1 MNVKEDYSMSRKAAT
16 SLVNEI
22 KENEKLKEESN
33 FKELI
38 KSYYELNEQKKKY
51 DSSVKKLNT
60 EIKDYM
66 SEHHLEVYNFD
77 DYSVKKSIS
86 ERVKFNED
94 LLVQIIREMGREDL
108 IKTKEYVDLD
118 ELERE
123 IYRESIDA
131 SKLAPS
137 QNITEVV
144 TLNVRKKSILG

>member
-1 MNVKEDYSMSRKAAT
+1 MPRKAAT

-22 KENEKLKEESN
+22 KESEKLKEESG

-51 DSSVKKLNT
+51 DSSVKKLNV
-60 EIKDYM
+60 EIRDYM
-66 SEHHLEVYNFD
+66 FEHDLETFNFE
-77 DYSVKKSIS
+77 DYSVKRSVS

-94 LLVQIIREMGREDL
+94 LLVQIIREIGREDL
-108 IKTKEYVDLD
+108 IKTKKYIDID

-137 QNITEVV
+137 QEITEVV
-144 TLNVRKKSILG
+144 TLNVKKKSIRG

>member
-1 MNVKEDYSMSRKAAT
+1 MPRKAAT

-22 KENEKLKEESN
+22 KESEKLKEESG

-51 DSSVKKLNT
+51 ESSVKKLNV

-66 SEHHLEVYNFD
+66 SEHGLEVYNFD

-94 LLVQIIREMGREDL
+94 LLVQLIREMGREDL

-137 QNITEVV
+137 QEITEVV
-144 TLNVRKKSILG
+144 TLSVKKKSIRG

>member
-1 MNVKEDYSMSRKAAT
+1 MPRKAAT

-22 KENEKLKEESN
+22 KESEKLKEESG

-51 DSSVKKLNT
+51 ESSVKKLNV

-66 SEHHLEVYNFD
+66 SEHGLEVFYFD

-86 ERVKFNED
+86 ERVNFNED
-94 LLVQIIREMGREDL
+94 LLVQLIREMGREDL
-108 IKTKEYVDLD
+108 IKVKEYVDLD

-137 QNITEVV
+137 QEITEVV
-144 TLNVRKKSILG
+144 TLSVKKKSIKG

>member
-1 MNVKEDYSMSRKAAT
+1 MPRKAVT

-22 KENEKLKEESN
+22 KESEKLKEESG

-51 DSSVKKLNT
+51 DSSVKKLNV

-66 SEHHLEVYNFD
+66 FEHDLEIFNFE
-77 DYSVKKSIS
+77 DYSVKRSVS

-94 LLVQIIREMGREDL
+94 LLVQIIREIGREDL

-137 QNITEVV
+137 QEITEVV
-144 TLNVRKKSILG
+144 TLNVKKKSIRG

>member
-1 MNVKEDYSMSRKAAT
+1 MPRKAAT

-22 KENEKLKEESN
+22 KESRNLNTESN

-38 KSYYELNEQKKKY
+38 RSYYELNEQKKKY
-51 DSSVKKLNT
+51 DSSVKKLNV

-66 SEHHLEVYNFD
+66 FEHNLETFNFE
-77 DYSVKKSIS
+77 DYSVKRSVS

-94 LLVQIIREMGREDL
+94 LLVQLIREMGREDL

-137 QNITEVV
+137 QEITEVV
-144 TLNVRKKSILG
+144 TLNVKKKSIRG

>member
-1 MNVKEDYSMSRKAAT
+1 MPRKAAT

-22 KENEKLKEESN
+22 KENEKLKEESG

-51 DSSVKKLNT
+51 DSSVKKLNA

-66 SEHHLEVYNFD
+66 FEHDLETFNFE
-77 DYSVKKSIS
+77 DYSVKRSVS

-94 LLVQIIREMGREDL
+94 LLVQLIREMGREDL

-137 QNITEVV
+137 QEITEVV
-144 TLNVRKKSILG
+144 TLNVKKKSIRG

>member
-1 MNVKEDYSMSRKAAT
+1 MPRKAAT

-22 KENEKLKEESN
+22 KENRNLNAESN

-38 KSYYELNEQKKKY
+38 RSYYELNEQKKKY
-51 DSSVKKLNT
+51 DSSVKKLNV

-66 SEHHLEVYNFD
+66 FEHDLETFNFE
-77 DYSVKKSIS
+77 DYSVKRSIS

-94 LLVQIIREMGREDL
+94 LLVQIIKEMGREDL
-108 IKTKEYVDLD
+108 IKIKEYVDLD

-137 QNITEVV
+137 QEITEVV
-144 TLNVRKKSILG
+144 TLNVKKKSIRG

>member
-1 MNVKEDYSMSRKAAT
+1 MPRKAAT

-22 KENEKLKEESN
+22 KENEKLKEESG

-51 DSSVKKLNT
+51 ESSVKKLNV

-66 SEHHLEVYNFD
+66 SEHGLEVYNFD

-94 LLVQIIREMGREDL
+94 LLVQLIREMGREDL
-108 IKTKEYVDLD
+108 IKVKEYVDLD

-137 QNITEVV
+137 QEITEVV
-144 TLNVRKKSILG
+144 TLSVKKKSIKG

>member
-1 MNVKEDYSMSRKAAT
+1 MPRKAAT

-22 KENEKLKEESN
+22 KENEKLKEESG

-51 DSSVKKLNT
+51 ESSVKKLNV

-66 SEHHLEVYNFD
+66 SEHDLEIFNFE
-77 DYSVKKSIS
+77 DYSVKRSVS

-94 LLVQIIREMGREDL
+94 LLVQLIREMGREDL

-137 QNITEVV
+137 QEITEVV
-144 TLNVRKKSILG
+144 TLNVKKKSIRG